1 MRLWRNF
8 ADNIKTIGLDTDG
21 KMADKQVLVE
31 QGPETDNVGAKER
44 MILVG
49 EVLFAEHGIN
59 GASMREIASKAGQRN
74 HYAVQYHFGSR
85 EGLIRAIFDYRM
97 EHMEPA
103 RCRMLEEA
111 EAKGLLRD
119 ARTLLDIIMLPQ
131 LDLEDADGNHS
142 YASFLSQY
150 LLRSRSAQFGD
161 FGSES
166 PPHLARALALLRE
179 RIAYLPT
186 PVAQRRLV
194 NGCLMFLNILVSH
207 RGSGGPGDL
216 EEPFELALED
226 TMEMIVSSICMPLR
240 TAHLVQCR

>member
-1 MRLWRNF
+1 VSEQV
-8 ADNIKTIGLDTDG
+8 AAGPDTDAEVIG
-21 KMADKQVLVE
+21 V
-31 QGPETDNVGAKER
+31 KEK

-49 EVLFAEHGIN
+49 EVLFAENGIN

-74 HYAVQYHFGSR
+74 HYAAQYHFGSR
-85 EGLIRAIFDYRM
+85 EGLVRAIFEYRM
-97 EHMEPA
+97 EQMEPA
-103 RCRMLEEA
+103 RSRMLQEA
-111 EAKGLLRD
+111 ERKGLLMD
-119 ARTLLDIIMLPQ
+119 ARTLLDIVMLPQ

-166 PPHLARALALLRE
+166 PPHLARVLDLLRE
-179 RIAYLPT
+179 RIGYLPT

-207 RGSGGPGDL
+207 RGSGATDDL
-216 EEPFELALED
+216 EETFENALED
-226 TMEMIVSSICMPLR
+226 TMEMIVTSICMPLR
-240 TAHLVQCR
+240 TSHADKRILDTGE

>member
-1 MRLWRNF
+1 VR
-8 ADNIKTIGLDTDG
+8 AAKAPGLE
-21 KMADKQVLVE
+21 AEALSV
-31 QGPETDNVGAKER
+31 KER

-59 GASMREIASKAGQRN
+59 GASLREIALKAGQRN
-74 HYAVQYHFGSR
+74 HYAVQYHFETR
-85 EGLIRAIFDYRM
+85 DGLVRAIFDYRM
-97 EHMEPA
+97 EQMEPA
-103 RCRMLEEA
+103 RRRMLEQA
-111 EAKGLLRD
+111 EAKGLLQD

-131 LDLEDADGNHS
+131 LDLEDVDGNHS
-142 YASFLSQY
+142 YASFLSQH
-150 LLRSRSAQFGD
+150 LLRSRSTQFGD

-166 PPHLARALALLRE
+166 PPHLARALDLLR
-179 RIAYLPT
+179 RRVSYLPT
-186 PVAQRRLV
+186 QVAQRRLV

-240 TAHLVQCR
+240 TAHLLQCS

>member
-1 MRLWRNF
+1 MATVQSTANSEIEP
-8 ADNIKTIGLDTDG
+8 DGIG
-21 KMADKQVLVE
+21 V
-31 QGPETDNVGAKER
+31 KER

-59 GASMREIASKAGQRN
+59 GASMREIASKAGQKN

-85 EGLIRAIFDYRM
+85 EGLVRAIFEYRM
-97 EHMEPA
+97 QQMEPA
-103 RCRMLEEA
+103 RHAMLEAAAGRE
-111 EAKGLLRD
+111 LLMD
-119 ARTLLDIIMLPQ
+119 ARTLLDIVMIPQ

-150 LLRSRSAQFGD
+150 LLRSRSTQFGD

-166 PPHLARALALLRE
+166 PPHLARALELLRD
-179 RIAYLPT
+179 RLAYLPT

-207 RGSGGPGDL
+207 RGAGVTDDP
-216 EEPFELALED
+216 EEPFDLALED
-226 TMEMIVSSICMPLR
+226 TMEMIVTSICMPLR
-240 TAHLVQCR
+240 AEYRA

>member
-1 MRLWRNF
+1 MAARHSPTVSEAEL
-8 ADNIKTIGLDTDG
+8 DSIG
-21 KMADKQVLVE
+21 V
-31 QGPETDNVGAKER
+31 KEK

-74 HYAVQYHFGSR
+74 HNAVQYHFGSR
-85 EGLIRAIFDYRM
+85 EGLVRAIFEYRM
-97 EHMEPA
+97 EQMEPA
-103 RCRMLEEA
+103 RRAMLDA
-111 EAKGLLRD
+111 AVARGLLMD
-119 ARTLLDIIMLPQ
+119 ARTLLDIIMIPQ

-150 LLRSRSAQFGD
+150 LLRSQSTQFGD

-166 PPHLARALALLRE
+166 PCHLARALDLLRQ
-179 RIAYLPT
+179 RLIYLPT

-207 RGSGGPGDL
+207 RGVGVADDP
-216 EEPFELALED
+216 EEPFDLALED
-226 TMEMIVSSICMPLR
+226 TMEMIVTSICMPLR
-240 TAHLVQCR
+240 TTREAQPPIVGSR

>member
-1 MRLWRNF
+1 
-8 ADNIKTIGLDTDG
+8 
-21 KMADKQVLVE
+21 MADE
-31 QGPETDNVGAKER
+31 QALKVGEAHLDGVGVKEK

-85 EGLIRAIFDYRM
+85 EGLVRAIFEYRM
-97 EHMEPA
+97 EQMEPA
-103 RCRMLEEA
+103 RRAMLDA
-111 EAKGLLRD
+111 ATARGQLMD
-119 ARTLLDIIMLPQ
+119 ARALLDIIMIPQ

-150 LLRSRSAQFGD
+150 LLRSQSTQFGD
-161 FGSES
+161 FGSKS
-166 PPHLARALALLRE
+166 PCHLAQVLDLLRQ
-179 RIAYLPT
+179 RLAYLPT

-207 RGSGGPGDL
+207 RGAGVADNPA
-216 EEPFELALED
+216 EPFDLALED
-226 TMEMIVSSICMPLR
+226 TMEMIVTSMCMPLR
-240 TAHLVQCR
+240 TTRPA